1 MEYRLECHR
10 GGWKQDW
17 EFMNSAGD
25 ISRIERGKLVRD
37 FSIASSLEFDLYEN
51 GTYERGKI

>member
-1 MEYRLECHR
+1 MEYRLEYHR
-10 GGWKQDW
+10 GGRKQDW

-25 ISRIERGKLVRD
+25 ISRIERGELVRD

>member
-10 GGWKQDW
+10 RGRKQYW
-17 EFMNSAGD
+17 EFMKSAGG
-25 ISRIERGKLVRD
+25 ISRIERGDLLRD

-51 GTYERGKI
+51 GTYERGKV